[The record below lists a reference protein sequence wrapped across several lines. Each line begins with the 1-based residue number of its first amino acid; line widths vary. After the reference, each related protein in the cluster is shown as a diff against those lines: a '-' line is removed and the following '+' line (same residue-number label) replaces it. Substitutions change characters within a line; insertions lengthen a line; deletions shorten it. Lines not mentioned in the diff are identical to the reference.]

1 MLEQT
6 WKQLQHRTNYHE
18 ISFCFSENYRRRY
31 QRTQG
36 KHQTTTWN
44 EIQQRILDRLLN
56 IGSYNDP
63 DIQLQAKLDNLRL
76 MKLEEEE
83 NQMQELLKLNKK
95 GKIKWN

>member
-1 MLEQT
+1 MGKIIYYDFR
-6 WKQLQHRTNYHE
+6 KQQRDKE
-18 ISFCFSENYRRRY
+18 I
-31 QRTQG
+31 
-36 KHQTTTWN
+36 N

-95 GKIKWN
+95 GKIK

>member
-1 MLEQT
+1 MGKIIYYDFR
-6 WKQLQHRTNYHE
+6 KQQRDKE
-18 ISFCFSENYRRRY
+18 I
-31 QRTQG
+31 
-36 KHQTTTWN
+36 N

-83 NQMQELLKLNKK
+83 NQMQELLKLNKE
-95 GKIKWN
+95 GKIK

>member
-1 MLEQT
+1 MGNRIYYDFR
-6 WKQLQHRTNYHE
+6 KQQRDKE
-18 ISFCFSENYRRRY
+18 I
-31 QRTQG
+31 
-36 KHQTTTWN
+36 N
-44 EIQQRILDRLLN
+44 EIQQRILNRLLN

-95 GKIKWN
+95 GKIK

>member
-1 MLEQT
+1 MCKIIYYDFR
-6 WKQLQHRTNYHE
+6 KQQRDKE
-18 ISFCFSENYRRRY
+18 I
-31 QRTQG
+31 
-36 KHQTTTWN
+36 N

-95 GKIKWN
+95 GKIK

>member
-1 MLEQT
+1 MCKIIYYDFR
-6 WKQLQHRTNYHE
+6 KQQRDKE
-18 ISFCFSENYRRRY
+18 I
-31 QRTQG
+31 
-36 KHQTTTWN
+36 N
-44 EIQQRILDRLLN
+44 EIQQRILNRLLN

-95 GKIKWN
+95 GKIK

>member
-1 MLEQT
+1 MLS
-6 WKQLQHRTNYHE
+6 WKVIMEDFNSHKIIYYDFRKQQRDKE
-18 ISFCFSENYRRRY
+18 I
-31 QRTQG
+31 
-36 KHQTTTWN
+36 N

-95 GKIKWN
+95 GKIK

>member
-1 MLEQT
+1 MGKIIYYDFR
-6 WKQLQHRTNYHE
+6 KQQRDKE
-18 ISFCFSENYRRRY
+18 I
-31 QRTQG
+31 
-36 KHQTTTWN
+36 N
-44 EIQQRILDRLLN
+44 EIQQRILNRLLN

-95 GKIKWN
+95 GKIK

>member
-1 MLEQT
+1 MGKIIYYDFR
-6 WKQLQHRTNYHE
+6 KQQRDKE
-18 ISFCFSENYRRRY
+18 IN
-31 QRTQG
+31 
-36 KHQTTTWN
+36 K
-44 EIQQRILDRLLN
+44 IQQRILNRLLN

-95 GKIKWN
+95 GKIK

>member
-1 MLEQT
+1 MGKIIYYDFR
-6 WKQLQHRTNYHE
+6 KQQRDKE
-18 ISFCFSENYRRRY
+18 I
-31 QRTQG
+31 
-36 KHQTTTWN
+36 N

-83 NQMQELLKLNKK
+83 KQMQELLKLNKK
-95 GKIKWN
+95 GE

>member
-1 MLEQT
+1 MGKIIYYDFR
-6 WKQLQHRTNYHE
+6 KQQRDKE
-18 ISFCFSENYRRRY
+18 I
-31 QRTQG
+31 
-36 KHQTTTWN
+36 N

-56 IGSYNDP
+56 IGSYNNP

-95 GKIKWN
+95 GKIK